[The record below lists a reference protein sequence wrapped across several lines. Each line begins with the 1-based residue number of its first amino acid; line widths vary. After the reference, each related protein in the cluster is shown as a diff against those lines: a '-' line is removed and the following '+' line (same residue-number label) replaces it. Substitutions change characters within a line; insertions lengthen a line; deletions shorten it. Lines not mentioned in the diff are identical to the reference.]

1 MAGFSRGGR
10 CSSGSGGCYLSE
22 DREIDPKTFM
32 STQLIENMRSQS
44 VSLPSVGWIPLTT
57 SIPAPTSPTVIW
69 HSATPQNS
77 VARQV

>member
-10 CSSGSGGCYLSE
+10 RSSRSGGCDLSK
-22 DREIDPKTFM
+22 DRVIDPTTFT
-32 STQLIENMRSQS
+32 STQLIENMRSQN

-57 SIPAPTSPTVIW
+57 SILAPTSPTVIW

-77 VARQV
+77 IARQV